1 MAKNTKRQ
9 LIVLKNKATGSRYYT
24 VKNTLNSPDKIELK
38 KFDPKTRKVETFVE
52 VKAKLS

>member
-1 MAKNTKRQ
+1 MAKNTKR
-9 LIVLKNKATGSRYYT
+9 LLTVLKNKATGSRYYT
-24 VKNTLNSPDKIELK
+24 VKNTLNTPDKLELK